1 MGGILP
7 PALVCA
13 AFGLALTFQSG
24 RTIFAALVLLAAT
37 SYLTLVL
44 GFPPHWQQFAL
55 WGCWASVIVS
65 ALSLQLPWQ
74 PSALVV
80 AGLAVNAG
88 LWAGAITA
96 LNGKPSDLAIAL
108 LCALLAFPAAWLSTT
123 PARLGVKIVA
133 GWLVAIAILASA
145 IPLVKTPGYK
155 ADHVE

>member
-7 PALVCA
+7 PALLCI
-13 AFGLALTFQSG
+13 AL
-24 RTIFAALVLLAAT
+24 ALVLAFQSRRTIWAALLLLVAT
-37 SYLTLVL
+37 ASLTLVL
-44 GFPPHWQQFAL
+44 GFPPLWQDFAV

-65 ALSLQLPWQ
+65 ALSLQLPWR

-88 LWAGAITA
+88 LWAGAIIA
-96 LNGKPSDLAIAL
+96 LNGRPSDLAIAL
-108 LCALLAFPAAWLSTT
+108 LCALLAFPAAWLLKT

-133 GWLVAIAILASA
+133 GWLVAVSILAAA
-145 IPLVKTPGYK
+145 IPFVKTPGYK